1 MRFKKELYKKK
12 QEELA
17 DKIIKILD
25 LKENSITLYDLDN
38 DEDKKQKINA
48 LIPEV
53 RKYFN
58 FSHIKGAREPEKVKR
73 PYLSLIRHITR
84 LKYDIK
90 NTRIRIKINNHIYN
104 TRRYTFNPKI
114 IE

>member
-1 MRFKKELYKKK
+1 MRFKKELYKKE

-25 LKENSITLYDLDN
+25 LKENSITLYDIDN
-38 DEDKKQKINA
+38 DEDKKQKINS

-73 PYLSLIRHITR
+73 PYLSLVKHITR
-84 LKYDIK
+84 IKYEIK
-90 NTRIRIKINNHIYN
+90 TTNFRIQINNHN
-104 TRRYTFNPKI
+104 LQTRKYTFIQLLN
-114 IE
+114 

>member
-1 MRFKKELYKKK
+1 MRFKKDLYKKE

-38 DEDKKQKINA
+38 NKNKKQKINA

-58 FSHIKGAREPEKVKR
+58 FSCIKGAREPEKIKR
-73 PYLSLIRHITR
+73 PYLSLIKHITR
-84 LKYDIK
+84 IKYEIK
-90 NTRIRIKINNHIYN
+90 SSTIRIKINNHN
-104 TRRYTFNPKI
+104 SHTRKYTFILK
-114 IE
+114 

>member
-1 MRFKKELYKKK
+1 MRFKKELYKKE

-25 LKENSITLYDLDN
+25 LKENSITLYDIDN

-58 FSHIKGAREPEKVKR
+58 FSHIKGAREPKKVKR
-73 PYLSLIRHITR
+73 PYLSLVKHITW
-84 LKYDIK
+84 I
-90 NTRIRIKINNHIYN
+90 
-104 TRRYTFNPKI
+104 
-114 IE
+114 

>member
-1 MRFKKELYKKK
+1 MRFKKDLYKKE

-17 DKIIKILD
+17 NKIIKILD

-38 DEDKKQKINA
+38 DEYKKQKINA

-58 FSHIKGAREPEKVKR
+58 FSRIMGARNPEKVKR
-73 PYLSLIRHITR
+73 PYLSLIKHITR
-84 LKYDIK
+84 LKYKIK
-90 NTRIRIKINNHIYN
+90 TTTVWIKINNRN
-104 TRRYTFNPKI
+104 SRTQKYTFLPKV
-114 IE
+114 

>member
-1 MRFKKELYKKK
+1 MRFKKDLYKKE

-38 DEDKKQKINA
+38 SDDKKQKINA

-58 FSHIKGAREPEKVKR
+58 FSHIMGARNPEKIKR
-73 PYLSLIRHITR
+73 PYLSLINI
-84 LKYDIK
+84 LKENK
-90 NTRIRIKINNHIYN
+90 
-104 TRRYTFNPKI
+104 
-114 IE
+114 

>member
-1 MRFKKELYKKK
+1 MRFKKELYKKE

-25 LKENSITLYDLDN
+25 LKENSITLYDIDN
-38 DEDKKQKINA
+38 NEDKKQKINA

-58 FSHIKGAREPEKVKR
+58 FSCIMGAREPEKVKR
-73 PYLSLIRHITR
+73 PYLSLMKHITR
-84 LKYDIK
+84 LKYEIK
-90 NTRIRIKINNHIYN
+90 SSTIWIKRNNRKYHTRKFYFILK
-104 TRRYTFNPKI
+104 
-114 IE
+114 E

>member
-1 MRFKKELYKKK
+1 MRFKKELYKKE

-25 LKENSITLYDLDN
+25 LKENSITLYDIDN
-38 DEDKKQKINA
+38 NEDKKQKINA

-58 FSHIKGAREPEKVKR
+58 FSHIKGARNPENVKR
-73 PYLSLIRHITR
+73 PYLSLMKHITR
-84 LKYDIK
+84 IKYEIK
-90 NTRIRIKINNHIYN
+90 ITRIRIKINN
-104 TRRYTFNPKI
+104 RYSWTPKYI
-114 IE
+114 FIPLLN

>member
-1 MRFKKELYKKK
+1 MRFKKDLYKKE

-38 DEDKKQKINA
+38 DENKKQKINS

-58 FSHIKGAREPEKVKR
+58 FSHIMGARNPEKVKR
-73 PYLSLIRHITR
+73 PYLSLMKHIIQ
-84 LKYDIK
+84 LKYEIK
-90 NTRIRIKINNHIYN
+90 GSTIWIKRNNHKYH
-104 TRRYTFNPKI
+104 TKKYTFILN
-114 IE
+114 E